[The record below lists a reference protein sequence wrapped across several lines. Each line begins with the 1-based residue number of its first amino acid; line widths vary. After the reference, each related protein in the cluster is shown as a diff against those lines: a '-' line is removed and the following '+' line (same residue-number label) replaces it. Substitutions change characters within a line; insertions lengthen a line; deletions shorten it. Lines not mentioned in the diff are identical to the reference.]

1 MKLSIF
7 SLLIFISFEI
17 IAQATPY
24 EIVQNMGRGINLGNT
39 LSAPDEGSWAPIV
52 HESFF
57 EDVKNEGFSNVRI
70 PVDFYGDR
78 TTGSTASFSTASG
91 TFPVPERSAHCLDW
105 ASSDMSK
112 YYKVAKKV
120 QQWYFVTT
128 LF

>member
-7 SLLIFISFEI
+7 SLLIFISFKI

-57 EDVKNEGFSNVRI
+57 EDVK
-70 PVDFYGDR
+70 
-78 TTGSTASFSTASG
+78 
-91 TFPVPERSAHCLDW
+91 
-105 ASSDMSK
+105 K
-112 YYKVAKKV
+112 
-120 QQWYFVTT
+120 
-128 LF
+128 

>member
-7 SLLIFISFEI
+7 SLLIFISFKI

-57 EDVKNEGFSNVRI
+57 EDVKNEGFMCDFVKPYHSLFVQNHA
-70 PVDFYGDR
+70 PVI
-78 TTGSTASFSTASG
+78 FSD
-91 TFPVPERSAHCLDW
+91 H
-105 ASSDMSK
+105 
-112 YYKVAKKV
+112 
-120 QQWYFVTT
+120 
-128 LF
+128 